1 MARMGFVVGAWL
13 MALSVPALAA
23 GQDNPI
29 ERADTQSPPPPS
41 ASVQTQLT
49 GDWGGMRSRWND
61 RGVRISARLSSES
74 ATNLS
79 GGASREFAEAGQFDI
94 GARLDMEK
102 LFGLKGGTFQ
112 ATAVYRYG
120 DNLVAQANL
129 GVIQQPQEI
138 FGRGETIRLTQFWY
152 EQQFA
157 DGRASLKVGRI
168 PESDDFGGF
177 SCYFQ
182 NLNFCGSIPGR
193 VASSYWFNWPISQ
206 WAARLRV
213 NDGDRY
219 AQVGVYQV
227 NPKDLKQAFT
237 IGYFNGATGVV
248 VPVEVGWTPA
258 LGPAGLPGIYKA
270 GAWYSSVDG
279 DDVLLDVNR
288 QPRVLTGE
296 APLRRDGRYGGYVT
310 LQQQVTGSASNGAS
324 YRGLILFLNLI
335 QADAATTTIEQ
346 HLASGFFYKGPF
358 ANHPED
364 AIGFGIARSRVND
377 RIAEGQ
383 RLDPT
388 GPPVQHSEYA
398 AELYYSLH
406 PSPWLVLRPNIQY
419 YRYPGGLDGRKDV
432 TVAGL
437 KASVTF

>member
-1 MARMGFVVGAWL
+1 MARAGFVVVAWL
-13 MALSVPALAA
+13 MAAPATALAA
-23 GQDNPI
+23 GQDKPL
-29 ERADTQSPPPPS
+29 EQADTQSAPPPS
-41 ASVQTQLT
+41 APRTELT
-49 GDWGGMRSRWND
+49 GDWGGLRSRWLD
-61 RGVRISARLSSES
+61 RGVRINARLSSES
-74 ATNLS
+74 AANLS
-79 GGASREFAEAGQFDI
+79 GGTRRTFAEAGQFDV

-102 LFGLKGGTFQ
+102 LFGLKGGSFQ

-120 DNLVAQANL
+120 DNLVTRADL
-129 GVIQQPQEI
+129 GVILQPQEI
-138 FGRGETIRLTQFWY
+138 FGRGETWRLTQFWY
-152 EQQFA
+152 EQEFA
-157 DGRASLKVGRI
+157 GGRAALKVGRI

-182 NLNFCGSIPGR
+182 NLSFCGSVPGR
-193 VASSYWFNWPISQ
+193 VAGSYWFNWPISQ

-213 NDGDRY
+213 KDGDRY

-227 NPKDLKQAFT
+227 NPKDLKNAFT

-248 VPVEVGWTPA
+248 VPVEVGWTPK
-258 LGPAGLPGIYKA
+258 LGSEGLPGNYRV

-288 QPRVLTGE
+288 QPRVLTGD
-296 APLRRDGRYGGYVT
+296 APLRRDGRYGGYVL
-310 LQQQVTGSASNGAS
+310 LQQQVTGSASDGTP
-324 YRGLILFLNLI
+324 YRGLILFLNLV
-335 QADAATTTIEQ
+335 QADAQTSTVEQ
-346 HLASGFFYKGPF
+346 HLAGGLFYKGPF
-358 ANHPED
+358 ASHPED
-364 AIGFGIARSRVND
+364 AIGFGVGRSHIND
-377 RIAEGQ
+377 RVAEGQ
-383 RLDPT
+383 RLDPA

-419 YRYPGGLDGRKDV
+419 YHDPGGVDGRKDV